1 MLTSRRTENSM
12 NPTSESTKLEGKN
25 EFHEYRAAN
34 KLENAKAFITGGE

>member
-12 NPTSESTKLEGKN
+12 SPTSESTKLEGKN